1 VKEVS
6 LLLNYPLFKTGDMK
20 LLFKAAF
27 LLFFPVLLMAQEK
40 QSQLDSLHLALRNA
54 SSDTIRMN
62 LYDQLGWYYAE
73 INRDSAL
80 SYFEKELPVARQLNL
95 QLYEAD
101 ALNGMG
107 TMLHQLGNYPKSL
120 ESFLEAQKIAR
131 NPAIE
136 KYAWNLTNN
145 AWNTSKNSDP
155 KIARLNLLGW
165 ILNDLGN
172 LYGATGNTDIK
183 IANLSEASSLAS
195 LVHDTT
201 LLEVTN
207 STLGWAYFDLNKL
220 DSALLFQQ
228 RALFLYESSDVF
240 KKYEGDVLISIGKIY
255 QKKGELGLSKEAFLK
270 SIESCAQQH
279 NLSGLGAGYLS
290 LADLYQVIKKTDSS
304 IYYARKALE
313 IFNDLRLPGGIS
325 DTYSLLAS
333 ICGEQN
339 KPDSAFAFLKMAF
352 TIKDSLNAADRT
364 NLLAFKNRDF
374 DEILQLKKL
383 EEEKIQ
389 TRAKI
394 RTSALLSG
402 IAVFILITFLLYRNN
417 RNRQKANA
425 LLQQQN
431 EEIELQKR
439 NVEGTLA
446 ELKATQTQLIQSEKM
461 ASLGEMA
468 AGIAHEIQNPLNF
481 VNNFSEVN
489 KELLQE
495 LKEEADKGNIEE
507 VKLIANDVI
516 ENSEKINHHG
526 NRADAIV
533 KGMLQH
539 SRKSEGEKEF
549 ADLNA
554 LADEYLRLSYHG
566 LRVKDKSFNAILK
579 TDFDNSIGKI
589 NIVPQDIGR
598 VIMNLLTN
606 AFYAVNERTRSG
618 SEIYEPTVSLSTKQ
632 NNGKIEIRVH
642 DNGNGIPQNII
653 DKIFQP
659 FFTTKPTGQGT
670 GLGLSLAYDIVKA
683 HGGELKVE
691 TKEGEG
697 TTFIITLPITQL

>member
-1 VKEVS
+1 
-6 LLLNYPLFKTGDMK
+6 MR
-20 LLFKAAF
+20 LLFKVGF
-27 LLFFPVLLMAQEK
+27 LLFFPTLLKAQ
-40 QSQLDSLHLALRNA
+40 QQPFQLDSLHQVLRNA

-62 LYDQLGWYYAE
+62 IYDQLGWYYAE

-80 SYFEKELPVARQLNL
+80 SYFEKELPIARQLNL

-107 TMLHQLGNYPKSL
+107 SMLRELRNYPKSL

-145 AWNTSKNSDP
+145 AWNTCKSPDP
-155 KIARLNLLGW
+155 KNARLNLLGW

-172 LYGATGNTDIK
+172 LYGATGNTDIQ
-183 IANLSEASSLAS
+183 ISNLSEARSLAS
-195 LVHDTT
+195 SVHDTT

-207 STLGWAYFDLNKL
+207 STLGWAYFDLDKL

-228 RALFLYESSDVF
+228 KALSLYESSDVF
-240 KKYEGDVLISIGKIY
+240 KKYEGDVLMSIGKIY
-255 QKKGELGLSKEAFLK
+255 QKKGELNLSKEAFLR
-270 SIESCAQQH
+270 SMQSCAQQH
-279 NLSGLGAGYLS
+279 NLSGLGASYLS
-290 LADLYQVIKKTDSS
+290 LADLYQIVKKPDSS
-304 IYYARKALE
+304 MFYARKALE
-313 IFNDLRLPGGIS
+313 TFNDLKLPAGIS

-333 ICGEQN
+333 IYGEQN
-339 KPDSAFAFLKMAF
+339 KSDSAFAFLKMAF
-352 TIKDSLNAADRT
+352 AIKDSLNAADRK

-389 TRAKI
+389 TRTKI
-394 RTSALLSG
+394 RTFALLSG

-417 RNRQKANA
+417 KHRQKANA
-425 LLQQQN
+425 LLRKQN
-431 EEIELQKR
+431 EEIELQKK

-461 ASLGEMA
+461 ASLGELT

-481 VNNFSEVN
+481 VNNFSEVSSELIDEMKTELSNDN
-489 KELLQE
+489 KEDAIAIADD
-495 LKEEADKGNIEE
+495 LKSN
-507 VKLIANDVI
+507 L
-516 ENSEKINHHG
+516 EKINHHG
-526 NRADAIV
+526 KRADAIV

-539 SRKSEGEKEF
+539 SRSSTGVKEPT
-549 ADLNA
+549 DINKLT
-554 LADEYLRLSYHG
+554 DEYLRLAYHG
-566 LRVKDKSFNAILK
+566 LKAKDKEFNATLK
-579 TDFDNSIGKI
+579 TDFDNEVGKI

-598 VIMNLLTN
+598 VLLNLYTN
-606 AFYAVNERTRSG
+606 AFYAVNEKKKQIREG
-618 SEIYEPTVSLSTKQ
+618 YEPTISVSIKESGNQ
-632 NNGKIEIRVH
+632 VSIVVS

-659 FFTTKPTGQGT
+659 FFTTKPTGSGT
-670 GLGLSLAYDIVKA
+670 GLGLSLSYDIIKA
-683 HGGELKVE
+683 HGGEIKVE

-697 TTFIITLPITQL
+697 SMFMIELPFK